1 MVLNICNVREIRVV
15 KIRNP
20 NPEFRK
26 KSELR
31 KPNSEGADARF
42 ACNGKLA
49 IEGAERLY
57 YPAKWP
63 RKDLSLP
70 AKDARNVVGYPL
82 APAATETEESSRT
95 FAFGFRP
102 SDFFRISD
110 FGLRILNTFFRIS
123 GFGLRISRRFSF
135 LLATIPS
142 GLHDIQDPVPIPDP
156 WRWVWIGALIAAL
169 FALALYAWLRPRKP
183 APAPY
188 VRVIPPHEKARKALL
203 DALELIDEPREF
215 CILVSDALRVYLD
228 ERFTLGAPEKTTE
241 EFLTELQV
249 SSVLSEEQK
258 DILEDFLNR
267 CDLVKFARYEPREPE
282 LRALYD
288 SALRLISETEP
299 REIILPAA
307 TVSAPN
313 Q

>member
-1 MVLNICNVREIRVV
+1 MVLNICNVRENGAGQIR
-15 KIRNP
+15 RP
-20 NPEFRK
+20 NPEIRK

-31 KPNSEGADARF
+31 NPKATVRDVYSLAVAAGACGYPPSFRASIAGRVKSLRAHF
-42 ACNGKLA
+42 AG
-49 IEGAERLY
+49 EQR
-57 YPAKWP
+57 
-63 RKDLSLP
+63 LP
-70 AKDARNVVGYPL
+70 APDSANLPL
-82 APAATETEESSRT
+82 PSNRASAPSS
-95 FAFGFRP
+95 FGFRP
-102 SDFFRISD
+102 SD
-110 FGLRILNTFFRIS
+110 FFRIS